1 MRAPD
6 QERGLLE
13 ITPPR
18 IAPFVKHGNDFR
30 DHLLFGGLKIRS
42 LRFWRCPIRPGKINS
57 RRASTLKT
65 VQTSTTSPP
74 ESDQKFVRG
83 LGLLDSTMLVAGS
96 MIGSGI
102 FIVSSIIGRQVG
114 APGWLLVVWIVTG
127 LLTLMAAL
135 SYGELAAMMPKA
147 GGQYVY
153 LREAFSPL
161 WGFLYGWTLFLV
173 IQTGTIAA
181 VAVGFARYTGVL
193 IPWFSE
199 SNYFIAPIRFGGY
212 AFSLSTAQFLGLA
225 MIALLTFMNT
235 RGLYIGKWVQNVFTT
250 AKTGALIALIL
261 LGIIVGVRSGA
272 GAENFKDFWSLRGGL
287 QEVGAGL
294 TAATAFGL
302 FVGICVA
309 QTNSLFSA
317 DAWNNIT
324 FTAGEVKDPRRNI
337 PLSLAF
343 GTFLVIGLYL
353 LANVA
358 YLAALPF
365 AAIQNAPSDRVASET
380 ANVIFPGT
388 GATIM
393 AIAIMISTFGC
404 NNGLIL
410 AGARAYYAMAR
421 DGLFFRRVG
430 ELNKNHV
437 PAWGL
442 IIQGIWAGVLV
453 LPRTVKTDAAG
464 NVTGYGNLYGNLL
477 DYVISAALIFYILT
491 ILGIFLLRKKQ
502 PDAERPYKAWGYPVV
517 PALYIFG
524 ASVILAVLFIYQTA
538 TTWPGLIIV
547 LTGVPIYF
555 LWRKSAKIDNAT

>member
-1 MRAPD
+1 MQNEIIAVEGYHQLFESENRCLRDCARAREQLQD
-6 QERGLLE
+6 QALMDSTAAT
-13 ITPPR
+13 TP
-18 IAPFVKHGNDFR
+18 A
-30 DHLLFGGLKIRS
+30 
-42 LRFWRCPIRPGKINS
+42 
-57 RRASTLKT
+57 AT
-65 VQTSTTSPP
+65 
-74 ESDQKFVRG
+74 EQKFVRG

-102 FIVSSIIGRQVG
+102 FIVSSIIARQVG

-127 LLTLMAAL
+127 VLTLMAAL

-181 VAVGFARYTGVL
+181 VAVGFARYMGVL
-193 IPWFSE
+193 VPWVSE
-199 SNYFIAPIRFGGY
+199 SNYLIQPIRLGGY
-212 AFSLSTAQFLGLA
+212 AISLSTAQLVGLLL
-225 MIALLTFMNT
+225 IALLTFMNT
-235 RGLYIGKWVQNVFTT
+235 LGLKLGKIVQNIFTT

-261 LGIIVGVRSGA
+261 LGIVVGLRSGA
-272 GAENFKDFWSLRGGL
+272 GAANFSDFWSLRGGL
-287 QEVGAGL
+287 QEVGKGL
-294 TAATAFGL
+294 TAATGFGL

-324 FTAGEVKDPRRNI
+324 FTAGEVVNPRRNV

-343 GTFLVIGLYL
+343 GTILVISLYL

-365 AAIQNAPSDRVASET
+365 SAIQNAPSDRVASET
-380 ANVIFPGT
+380 ANVIFPGL

-393 AIAIMISTFGC
+393 AVAIMVSTFGC

-421 DGLFFRRVG
+421 DGLFFRSVSR
-430 ELNKNHV
+430 LNRNHV
-437 PAWGL
+437 PGWGL
-442 IIQGIWAGVLV
+442 VVQGIWAGLLV
-453 LPRTVKTDAAG
+453 LPRTVKRDATGA
-464 NVTGYGNLYGNLL
+464 VAGYGNLYGNLL

-491 ILGIFLLRKKQ
+491 ILGIFMLRRKR
-502 PDAERPYKAWGYPVV
+502 PDAERPYKAFGYPVV
-517 PALYIFG
+517 PLLYIIG

-547 LTGVPIYF
+547 LSGVPIYF
-555 LWRKSAKIDNAT
+555 LWRRSAVAAAQSTETESN

>member
-1 MRAPD
+1 MSA
-6 QERGLLE
+6 LE
-13 ITPPR
+13 T
-18 IAPFVKHGNDFR
+18 
-30 DHLLFGGLKIRS
+30 
-42 LRFWRCPIRPGKINS
+42 
-57 RRASTLKT
+57 TLE
-65 VQTSTTSPP
+65 PAA
-74 ESDQKFVRG
+74 EQKFVRG

-102 FIVSSIIGRQVG
+102 FIVSSIIARQVG
-114 APGWLLVVWIVTG
+114 APGWLLVVWLVTG
-127 LLTLMAAL
+127 VLTLMAAL

-161 WGFLYGWTLFLV
+161 WGFLYGWTLLLV

-199 SNYFIAPIRFGGY
+199 SNYLIAPDHFRLGSY
-212 AFSLSTAQFLGLA
+212 TLSLSTAQLLGLV

-235 RGLYIGKWVQNVFTT
+235 RGLNLGKWVQNIFTT

-261 LGIIVGVRSGA
+261 LGIIVGVKSGA
-272 GAENFKDFWSLRGGL
+272 GAENFHNFWTLRGGL
-287 QEVGAGL
+287 QDVGAGL

-324 FTAGEVKDPRRNI
+324 FTAGEVKDPRRTI

-358 YLAALPF
+358 YLATLPF
-365 AAIQNAPSDRVASET
+365 AAIQNAPSDRVAVAT
-380 ANVIFPGT
+380 ANVIFPGA

-393 AIAIMISTFGC
+393 AVAIMISTFGC

-410 AGARAYYAMAR
+410 AGARAYYAMAQ
-421 DGLFFRRVG
+421 DGLFFRRVS

-442 IIQGIWAGVLV
+442 IIQGFWAGFLV
-453 LPRTVKTDAAG
+453 LPRVVKADGT
-464 NVTGYGNLYGNLL
+464 YGNLYSNLL
-477 DYVISAALIFYILT
+477 DWVISAALIFYILT
-491 ILGIFLLRKKQ
+491 IAGVFMLRRKQ
-502 PDAERPYKAWGYPVV
+502 PNAERPYKAWGYPIV
-517 PALYIFG
+517 PALYIIG
-524 ASVILAVLFIYQTA
+524 ASVILIVLFVYQPK
-538 TTWPGLIIV
+538 TTLPGLGIV
-547 LTGVPIYF
+547 LTGLPIYF
-555 LWRKSAKIDNAT
+555 LWRKSPTT

>member
-1 MRAPD
+1 MTPTPAT
-6 QERGLLE
+6 E
-13 ITPPR
+13 TPPV
-18 IAPFVKHGNDFR
+18 AADNK
-30 DHLLFGGLKIRS
+30 L
-42 LRFWRCPIRPGKINS
+42 
-57 RRASTLKT
+57 
-65 VQTSTTSPP
+65 
-74 ESDQKFVRG
+74 VRG

-102 FIVSSIIGRQVG
+102 FIVSSIISRQVG

-161 WGFLYGWTLFLV
+161 WGFLYGWTLLLV

-199 SNYFIAPIRFGGY
+199 SNYLIPPIRIGGY
-212 AFSLSTAQFLGLA
+212 ALSLSTAQLLGLA
-225 MIALLTFMNT
+225 MIALLTYMNT
-235 RGLYIGKWVQNVFTT
+235 RGLRLGKLVQNIFTI
-250 AKTGALIALIL
+250 AKTGALIALIA
-261 LGIIVGVRSGA
+261 LGLIVGLKSGF
-272 GAENFKDFWSLRGGL
+272 GTENFKDFWTLRGGL
-287 QEVGAGL
+287 QDVGRGL

-309 QTNSLFSA
+309 QTQSLFSA

-324 FTAGEVKDPRRNI
+324 FTAGEVINPRRNV

-358 YLAALPF
+358 YLATLPF
-365 AAIQNAPSDRVASET
+365 AAIQNAPSDRVAVAT
-380 ANVIFPGT
+380 ANVIFPGA
-388 GATIM
+388 GVTIM
-393 AIAIMISTFGC
+393 AVAIMVSTFGC

-410 AGARAYYAMAR
+410 AGARLYYAMAQ
-421 DGLFFRRVG
+421 DGLFFRRVSR
-430 ELNKNHV
+430 LNKNHV

-442 IIQGIWAGVLV
+442 IIQGFVAGFLV
-453 LPRTVKTDAAG
+453 LPRVVHADG
-464 NVTGYGNLYGNLL
+464 SYGNLYGTLL
-477 DYVISAALIFYILT
+477 DWVISAALIFYVLT
-491 ILGIFLLRKKQ
+491 IAGVFMLRRKQ
-502 PDAERPYKAWGYPVV
+502 PDAERPYKAWGYPIV
-517 PALYIFG
+517 PALYILG
-524 ASVILAVLFIYQTA
+524 ASVILIVLFVYQPA
-538 TTWPGLIIV
+538 TSWPGLIIV
-547 LTGVPIYF
+547 LTGVPVYF
-555 LWRKSAKIDNAT
+555 LWRKSEPT

>member
-1 MRAPD
+1 MNSDAA
-6 QERGLLE
+6 
-13 ITPPR
+13 ITE
-18 IAPFVKHGNDFR
+18 AQV
-30 DHLLFGGLKIRS
+30 
-42 LRFWRCPIRPGKINS
+42 
-57 RRASTLKT
+57 T
-65 VQTSTTSPP
+65 
-74 ESDQKFVRG
+74 DQKFVRG

-102 FIVSSIIGRQVG
+102 FIVSSIISRQVG
-114 APGWLLVVWIVTG
+114 SPGWLLVVWIVTG

-199 SNYFIAPIRFGGY
+199 SNYLIAPIRFGGY
-212 AFSLSTAQFLGLA
+212 AISLSTAQLLGLA

-235 RGLYIGKWVQNVFTT
+235 RGLQLGKIVQNIFTT
-250 AKTGALIALIL
+250 AKTGALIALII
-261 LGIIVGVRSGA
+261 LGIVVGLRSGA
-272 GAENFKDFWSLRGGL
+272 GAENFRDFWTLRGGL
-287 QEVGAGL
+287 QDVGAGL

-324 FTAGEVKDPRRNI
+324 FTAGEVIEPRRNI

-380 ANVIFPGT
+380 ANVIFPGA
-388 GATIM
+388 GATVM
-393 AIAIMISTFGC
+393 AVAIMVSTFGC

-430 ELNKNHV
+430 ILNAHHV
-437 PAWGL
+437 PAWAL
-442 IIQGIWAGVLV
+442 VIQGIWAGFLV

-491 ILGIFLLRKKQ
+491 IAGLFLLRWRR
-502 PDAERPYKAWGYPVV
+502 PDADRPYKAFGYPIV
-517 PALYIFG
+517 PALYIVG
-524 ASVILAVLFIYQTA
+524 ASVILVVLFIYQTA

-555 LWRKSAKIDNAT
+555 LWRSKARKIDSPTGTGTIT

>member
-1 MRAPD
+1 TRQAKRYIRLN
-6 QERGLLE
+6 ES
-13 ITPPR
+13 ITATP
-18 IAPFVKHGNDFR
+18 AV
-30 DHLLFGGLKIRS
+30 
-42 LRFWRCPIRPGKINS
+42 
-57 RRASTLKT
+57 T
-65 VQTSTTSPP
+65 
-74 ESDQKFVRG
+74 EEKFVRG

-102 FIVSSIIGRQVG
+102 FIVSAIIARQVG
-114 APGWLLVVWIVTG
+114 APGWLLVVWLVTG
-127 LLTLMAAL
+127 LLTLMASL

-193 IPWFSE
+193 VPWVSE
-199 SNYFIAPIRFGGY
+199 SNYLIAPIRFGGY
-212 AFSLSTAQFLGLA
+212 ALSLSTAQFVGLC

-235 RGLYIGKWVQNVFTT
+235 RGLKLGKLVQNVFTT
-250 AKTGALIALIL
+250 AKTGALIGLII
-261 LGIIVGVRSGA
+261 LGIIVGLKSGA
-272 GAENFKDFWSLRGGL
+272 GAENFSHFWTLRGTL
-287 QEVGAGL
+287 QEVGPGL
-294 TAATAFGL
+294 TAAVAFGL

-324 FTAGEVKDPRRNI
+324 FTAGEVKEPRRNV
-337 PLSLAF
+337 PLSLAL
-343 GTFLVIGLYL
+343 GTILVITLYL

-358 YLAALPF
+358 YLAVLPWD
-365 AAIQNAPSDRVASET
+365 AIQNAPSDRVASET
-380 ANVIFPGT
+380 ANVIFPGA

-393 AIAIMISTFGC
+393 AVAIMISTFGC

-421 DGLFFRRVG
+421 DGLFFRSVSR
-430 ELNKNHV
+430 LNRNHV
-437 PAWGL
+437 PGWGL
-442 IIQGIWAGVLV
+442 VVQGLWALFLV
-453 LPRTVKTDAAG
+453 LPRTYDATTR
-464 NVTGYGNLYGNLL
+464 VYGNLYNNLL

-491 ILGIFLLRKKQ
+491 IAGIFRLRRTS
-502 PDAERPYKAWGYPVV
+502 PAIERPYQAVGYPVV
-517 PALYIFG
+517 PALYIAG
-524 ASVILAVLFIYQTA
+524 AATILLVLFVYRTA

-547 LTGVPIYF
+547 LLGVPVYF
-555 LWRKSAKIDNAT
+555 AWRPRASAPPSR

>member
-1 MRAPD
+1 MD
-6 QERGLLE
+6 
-13 ITPPR
+13 
-18 IAPFVKHGNDFR
+18 
-30 DHLLFGGLKIRS
+30 
-42 LRFWRCPIRPGKINS
+42 
-57 RRASTLKT
+57 
-65 VQTSTTSPP
+65 STTATTPAAT
-74 ESDQKFVRG
+74 EQKFVRG

-102 FIVSSIIGRQVG
+102 FIVSSIIARQVG

-127 LLTLMAAL
+127 VLTLMAAL

-193 IPWFSE
+193 IPWVSE
-199 SNYFIAPIRFGGY
+199 KNYLIEPIRFGGY
-212 AFSLSTAQFLGLA
+212 ALSLSTAQFVGLA
-225 MIALLTFMNT
+225 MIALLTYMNT
-235 RGLYIGKWVQNVFTT
+235 RGLNLGKLVQNIFTT
-250 AKTGALIALIL
+250 AKTGALIALIV
-261 LGIIVGVRSGA
+261 LGIIVGVKSGA
-272 GAENFKDFWSLRGGL
+272 
-287 QEVGAGL
+287 
-294 TAATAFGL
+294 
-302 FVGICVA
+302 
-309 QTNSLFSA
+309 
-317 DAWNNIT
+317 
-324 FTAGEVKDPRRNI
+324 
-337 PLSLAF
+337 
-343 GTFLVIGLYL
+343 
-353 LANVA
+353 
-358 YLAALPF
+358 
-365 AAIQNAPSDRVASET
+365 
-380 ANVIFPGT
+380 

-393 AIAIMISTFGC
+393 AVAILISTFGC

-430 ELNKNHV
+430 KLNKNHV

-442 IIQGIWAGVLV
+442 IIQGIWAGALV

-464 NVTGYGNLYGNLL
+464 NLTGYGNLYGNLL

-491 ILGIFLLRKKQ
+491 ILGIFVLRRKR
-502 PDAERPYKAWGYPVV
+502 PDAERPYKAFGYPIV
-517 PALYIFG
+517 PALYIIG
-524 ASVILAVLFIYQTA
+524 ASVILFVLFIYQTA

-555 LWRKSAKIDNAT
+555 LWRKSNAGAPSEDQGT